1 MAIECALITSLQQH
15 HLSIYKGIHPVAN
28 IEDAGTY
35 FMPHLSAFTHN
46 LLLVFCLAASLAACG
61 LPERANPADPRI
73 GGDEGDGLVLLAEFP
88 EAFLSEVV
96 DQIGEVRYVLSARDI
111 EPVEGT
117 MDIIGVTA
125 RARIRKLTPGE
136 QRALSVLVVDRG
148 GVPTFAFSD
157 TLDIGEKAE
166 EVTVELER
174 LLGGLEVISNL
185 PREVTELQVHIDAGA
200 DTLLRTFPS
209 DGTMTQRIEGI
220 PTGADVSISL
230 LGIDKDQQVLVLN
243 DLRADIRE
251 GLIARIS
258 MEIFGG
264 SVQVIAYFPTYLPIV
279 EVDRF
284 SDSMGTFFR
293 RSDNPDLPAPNEP
306 IEFDDPRFLTRG
318 YGPNGEEMSFYNLDV
333 RPKSPGIVYELIDR
347 RGNPILGQ
355 LPIYDRLPGDAD
367 YSDFWHI
374 HNVYIQD
381 REYRANSYDSAEDV
395 LGAGLEIEPSET
407 VANHVMVPLGSSANL
422 RYDSNTP
429 RRVQDGWYRG
439 QIVKYLV
446 FENPQSEAT
455 VDFGSGQVNTPQMY
469 AFLDNNRDERDGFAL
484 DLEGVT
490 THNVVTRLPGEEGY
504 SPLWV
509 LQTFRIDVFERV
521 FDLASALDMAKNED
535 NLIDLGRLVYVN
547 APIVKVG
554 Q

>member
-1 MAIECALITSLQQH
+1 ML
-15 HLSIYKGIHPVAN
+15 HLSTVVQN
-28 IEDAGTY
+28 
-35 FMPHLSAFTHN
+35 F
-46 LLLVFCLAASLAACG
+46 LLVFSSGVFISACG
-61 LPERANPADPRI
+61 LPERANPSDPHI
-73 GGDEGDGLVLLAEFP
+73 WGEEGDGLVLLAEFP
-88 EAFLSEVV
+88 EAFLSEVI
-96 DQIGEVRYVLSARDI
+96 DQIGSVHYVLSADDI
-111 EPVEGT
+111 ELVEGD

-125 RARIRKLTPGE
+125 RARIRNLTPGV
-136 QRALSVLVVDRG
+136 QRALSILVLDRG
-148 GVPTFAFSD
+148 GVLTFAFSD
-157 TLDIGEKAE
+157 TLDIGERAE
-166 EVTVELER
+166 EVTVTLER

-185 PREVTELQVHIDAGA
+185 SPEVTELQVHIDSGA
-200 DTLLRTFPS
+200 DTLLRVFPNA
-209 DGTMTQRIEGI
+209 GTMTRRIAGI

-230 LGIDKDQQVLVLN
+230 LGVDKDGQVLVLN
-243 DLRADIRE
+243 DFRADIRE
-251 GLIARIS
+251 DLIARIS
-258 MEIFGG
+258 MENSGG

-279 EVDRF
+279 EIDRF

-306 IEFDDPRFLTRG
+306 IEFDDTRFLKRG
-318 YGPNGEEMSFYNLDV
+318 FGPNGEEVSFYNLDV
-333 RPKSPGIVYELIDR
+333 RPKSPGVVYELIDR
-347 RGNPILGQ
+347 RGNPIIGQ

-381 REYRANSYDSAEDV
+381 GDYRANSYDSAEDV
-395 LGAGLEIEPSET
+395 LGSGLEIEPSET

-422 RYDSNTP
+422 RYDPNTP
-429 RRVQDGWYRG
+429 RGVQDGWYRE

-446 FENPQSEAT
+446 FEIPQSVAM
-455 VDFGSGQVNTPQMY
+455 VDFGTGQVNTPQMY

-484 DLEGVT
+484 DLEGVS

-509 LQTFRIDVFERV
+509 LQIFKVDVFERV
-521 FDLASALDMAKNED
+521 FDLASSLDQAKNED

-554 Q
+554 E